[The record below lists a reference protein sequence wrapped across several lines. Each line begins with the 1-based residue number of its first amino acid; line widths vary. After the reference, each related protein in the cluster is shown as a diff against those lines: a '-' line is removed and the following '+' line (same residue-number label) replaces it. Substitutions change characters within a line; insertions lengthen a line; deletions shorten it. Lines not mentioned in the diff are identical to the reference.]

1 MVFRCIDAW
10 KRISLDDRPS
20 DVFLRA
26 RLFLSM
32 FSPTEDL
39 LWCNSKSL
47 RASCRYSSIDLRPC
61 FSFSR
66 RSRISMFLSG
76 SSRTLNLSLQ
86 SGLQRCV
93 RSSDVHRQRVEP
105 LLRVVLQ
112 VFGQLPELYIMDI
125 LFCHIWQVELA
136 VHLDLPDKG
145 FDGAI
150 ANATEGLDSNED

>member
-1 MVFRCIDAW
+1 
-10 KRISLDDRPS
+10 
-20 DVFLRA
+20 
-26 RLFLSM
+26 
-32 FSPTEDL
+32 
-39 LWCNSKSL
+39 
-47 RASCRYSSIDLRPC
+47 
-61 FSFSR
+61 
-66 RSRISMFLSG
+66 MFLSG

-125 LFCHIWQVELA
+125 LFCHIWQVDLA
-136 VHLDLPDKG
+136 VRLDLPDKG